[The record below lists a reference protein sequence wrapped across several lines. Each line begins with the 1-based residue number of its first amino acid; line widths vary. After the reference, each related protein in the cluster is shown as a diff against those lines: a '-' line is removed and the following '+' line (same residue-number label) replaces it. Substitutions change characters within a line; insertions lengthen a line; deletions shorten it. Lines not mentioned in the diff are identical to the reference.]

1 MLHYTLIS
9 VGNNETIQQSFA
21 IMNFFAL
28 LIWYFMLII
37 FLCMCY
43 IGIIVLFPFIR
54 ELLLLIYKKY
64 KQSQELKGD
73 EK

>member
-1 MLHYTLIS
+1 
-9 VGNNETIQQSFA
+9 
-21 IMNFFAL
+21 
-28 LIWYFMLII
+28 
-37 FLCMCY
+37 MCY